1 MNARQKNRRLDHAT
15 AADSSGAIDLAFW
28 RKPEGVTVPDD
39 ELSFLLVPDAVVAAA
54 CFDLAKQ
61 VHAYQTAHANSRD
74 QITRALMV
82 TMGGLL
88 PSVILYDHLVEGRRE
103 NIPRIEFGTVGLS
116 LYKGPGERYENP
128 LIQHGIS
135 IPISGQ
141 TVLVIDDLGDEG
153 GTMQFLS
160 RYIQDSGAHRVLN
173 LAMYMK
179 PKAMQT
185 CGADFHFGET
195 PQHTWII
202 TPRERVETLV
212 KRVPLWKARGA
223 SMRECERRL
232 IELIGYSDD
241 EVAYY
246 LPRAYTLP
254 EESA

>member
-1 MNARQKNRRLDHAT
+1 MKKYRDNAVDLRH
-15 AADSSGAIDLAFW
+15 SVDLAFW
-28 RKPEGVTVPDD
+28 QKPEGVTVPDD

-61 VHAYQTAHANSRD
+61 VHAYQRAHAGSRA
-74 QITRALMV
+74 QITKALMV

-103 NIPRIEFGTVGLS
+103 NIPKIEFGTIGLS

-141 TVLVIDDLGDEG
+141 SVLVIDDLGDEG
-153 GTMQFLS
+153 GTMQFVS
-160 RYIQDSGAHRVLN
+160 KYIRDSGAHRVLN

-179 PKAMQT
+179 PKAMAVS
-185 CGADFHFGET
+185 GAQFYFGET
-195 PQHTWII
+195 PQDTWII

-212 KRVPLWKARGA
+212 KRVPLWKRRGA
-223 SMRECERRL
+223 SKAECRRRL
-232 IELIGYSDD
+232 VELIGYSED
-241 EVAYY
+241 EVEYY
-246 LPRAYTLP
+246 LPRVYDQAPST
-254 EESA
+254 SSSR